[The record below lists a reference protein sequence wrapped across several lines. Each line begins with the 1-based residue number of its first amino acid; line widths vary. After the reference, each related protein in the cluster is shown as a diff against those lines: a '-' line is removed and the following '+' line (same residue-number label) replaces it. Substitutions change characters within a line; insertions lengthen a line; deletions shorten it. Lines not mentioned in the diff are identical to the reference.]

1 MTKKRPSQI
10 KLKIDEKSVVFQ
22 LELPIGFPK
31 RLGMVI
37 FIAVFIYF
45 KPEFWDAIQA
55 ALSFFK

>member
-31 RLGMVI
+31 KVVMVI
-37 FIAVFIYF
+37 FAAAFVYF
-45 KPEFWDAIQA
+45 KPEFWNAVQA